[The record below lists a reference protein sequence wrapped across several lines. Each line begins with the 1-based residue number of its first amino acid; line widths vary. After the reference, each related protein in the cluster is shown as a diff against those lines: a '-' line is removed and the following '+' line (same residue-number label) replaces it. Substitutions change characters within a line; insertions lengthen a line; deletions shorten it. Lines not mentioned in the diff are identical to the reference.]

1 MNKILFT
8 LLLVLFV
15 VAASGQQATVTID
28 HYDKYPGAVEI
39 PLEVTGFNNIGAI
52 TINFQY
58 DPTVLTYTGYTGVA
72 AAVNGMEANSYA
84 ENGIYRI
91 GITWSASGASGAY
104 VPDGNMISIQFNY
117 LSGSSDFNFLPERCE
132 VMDNDFNL
140 VIVNYNNGSINPQG
154 VGQVS
159 LLPILENQNPY
170 TTVNYPLN
178 VDFSLIIDGVSS
190 FSFVIDFDGDVLQY
204 QSVSNASLSG
214 IDVDVISPSRISL
227 TWLNP
232 DPDGS
237 NMVGKLLDLVFSY
250 AIGATELAFDEDFCS
265 MGDNN
270 GLDVIASYED
280 GAISQNPVTI
290 AQVELGKE
298 TVANAN
304 MEVDVPLTVDFS
316 GVPSG
321 VSSFNFVITYDRS
334 VLTYSNL
341 LNIAAG
347 FDESDFIVTQISAS
361 SIEIG
366 WSDLNQSST
375 FTGELLDIK
384 FDFAGGFSDLLFL
397 ENLSNAGDG
406 NALDVNVNYTS
417 GWVQQDPSTI
427 IGIIA
432 GAEYEAIPGNPV
444 EIPVTVKN
452 FTGIGGFTFE
462 IAFDPLVLEF
472 DGLININTAV
482 SAGLLYNLVGDNT
495 IAVIWETPINPVS
508 LNDAD
513 ILFELSFGFL
523 SGYSD
528 LTFNLEN
535 CEISDINAL
544 PFYVD
549 YTNGFVGEE
558 MPSDVSVT
566 IADVVAQ
573 PGATNVQIS
582 AAGFIDIGSFF
593 FKLSYDPTR
602 LVFDGLEMILT
613 EIGNGQLEYFSP
625 TPGIIAIDW
634 NVQPSSTQ
642 GITLSDNSVLFE
654 LSFTYLGND
663 SDIEFL
669 FDVENPSQVSNFDFE
684 LLNVLFN
691 DGSVKS
697 GVDVELTVF
706 LEGLYNT
713 VTGTMNKTMD
723 YDPVLQQTF
732 PMYEGTVADLITVE
746 LHTPGAYGTPVM
758 TFENVELNQN
768 GKAYFSLL
776 SGQISDYYITIRH
789 RNHLETVSGL
799 LVSFSSQP
807 VTYNFT
813 IAAGQA
819 FGGNMKEVATGV
831 WAVFAGDVNGDG
843 FVNFLDYSD
852 ALDDARTGQNGY
864 IITDLNGDGIVN
876 FLDYSIALD
885 NARDAIQFV
894 PPNL

>member
-58 DPTVLTYTGYTGVA
+58 DPTVLTFTGYTGVA
-72 AAVNGMEANSYA
+72 AAVNGMEANSYS
-84 ENGIYRI
+84 ENGVYRI

-117 LSGSSDFNFLPERCE
+117 LSGSSGFNFLPERCE
-132 VMDNDFNL
+132 VIDNNF
-140 VIVNYNNGSINPQG
+140 VPVSVNYTNGSINPQG
-154 VGQVS
+154 VAQVS
-159 LLPILENQNPY
+159 LLPFLESRNPY

-190 FSFVIDFDGDVLQY
+190 FSFVIDYDGDVLTY
-204 QSVSNASLSG
+204 QSIANSALSG
-214 IDVDVISPSRISL
+214 IVVDVISPSRISL

-232 DPDGS
+232 GMVGS
-237 NMVGKLLDLVFSY
+237 TMDGKLLDIVFSY

-270 GLDVIASYED
+270 GLDVIANYED

-366 WSDLNQSST
+366 WSDLNQSSA
-375 FTGELLDIK
+375 FSGKLLDIR
-384 FDFAGGFSDLLFL
+384 FDFSGGYSDLSFD
-397 ENLSNAGDG
+397 EMLSNAGDG

-427 IGIIA
+427 VGIIA
-432 GAEYEAIPGNPV
+432 GAEYEAIPGTSV
-444 EIPVTVKN
+444 DIPVTVKN

-472 DGLININTAV
+472 DGLLNINTAV
-482 SAGLLYNLVGDNT
+482 SVGLLYNLVGDNT
-495 IAVIWETPINPVS
+495 IAVIWETPVNPVS

-523 SGYSD
+523 SGYSE

-558 MPSDVSVT
+558 LPPDVSVT

-573 PGATNVQIS
+573 PGTVKVPVS
-582 AAGFIDIGSFF
+582 VGGFVDVGSFF
-593 FKLSYDPTR
+593 FKMSYDPTR
-602 LVFDGLEMILT
+602 LVFAGLETILT
-613 EIGNGQLEYFSP
+613 DVGNGQLEYFSP

-634 NVQPSSTQ
+634 NVQPSATQ
-642 GITLSDNSVLFE
+642 GITVSDNSVLFE

-669 FDVENPSQVSNFDFE
+669 FDAENPSQVSNFDFE
-684 LLNVLFN
+684 LLNVLFE
-691 DGSVKS
+691 DGGVKS

-713 VTGTMNKTMD
+713 ATGAMNKAMD
-723 YDPVLQQTF
+723 YNPVLEQTY
-732 PMYEGTVADLITVE
+732 PKYDGTVADLITIE
-746 LHTPGAYGTPVM
+746 LHAPGAYGTPVM
-758 TFENVELNQN
+758 TFGDVELNQN
-768 GKAYFSLL
+768 GKAYFTLL
-776 SGQISDYYITIRH
+776 SGQISDYYITILH

-799 LVSFSSQP
+799 PVSFTSQP
-807 VTYNFT
+807 VIYNFT
-813 IAAGQA
+813 SAAGQA
-819 FGGNMKEVATGV
+819 YGGNMKEVATGV

-843 FVNFLDYSD
+843 VLSGADLID
-852 ALDDARTGQNGY
+852 ATDQVRLGVSGY
-864 IITDLNGDGIVN
+864 RAEDVNGDGVMSGADI
-876 FLDYSIALD
+876 IQITD
-885 NARDAIQFV
+885 NIRLGVSAAI
-894 PPNL
+894 PN